1 MRKAPWPMRRPQ
13 HHSRPLADRTHRA
26 RRSRPGPQRPATHAR
41 PVQALPRQQD
51 RKDETFRLQQQTKPQ
66 LTHTGFGTK
75 TKHSIE
81 AEPTTP
87 AAHVE
92 RHERRKR
99 PSLLDSIRDSSQQQA
114 SQTKNR
120 CKTNGSKPS
129 KHPRGYPL
137 TVWVAEPPESC
148 LRGAESSKVSEGA
161 GERPCVPQ
169 RRNGARPSDDGG
181 AMPRGGKRVRS
192 GPMPDPSSGASERR
206 GYTLRSLPNTEYKG
220 RPPKFPLP
228 PYVLRDFDKDSQEWV
243 EDKAG
248 SESWNERESELWGQL
263 WRLPQARAW
272 KQPQLKY
279 LHYQIASYVR
289 ECVVCESPSAKAA
302 DVAVKIRLED
312 RIGLSE
318 AGLQALGWKIS
329 EDNVDMA
336 AHEVPATDAE
346 ASESGMNTKI
356 VQFPRRLRA

>member
-1 MRKAPWPMRRPQ
+1 MEEPCQEEENASGLARCQIRRAAP
-13 HHSRPLADRTHRA
+13 A
-26 RRSRPGPQRPATHAR
+26 
-41 PVQALPRQQD
+41 
-51 RKDETFRLQQQTKPQ
+51 
-66 LTHTGFGTK
+66 
-75 TKHSIE
+75 
-81 AEPTTP
+81 
-87 AAHVE
+87 
-92 RHERRKR
+92 
-99 PSLLDSIRDSSQQQA
+99 
-114 SQTKNR
+114 N
-120 CKTNGSKPS
+120 
-129 KHPRGYPL
+129 
-137 TVWVAEPPESC
+137 
-148 LRGAESSKVSEGA
+148 A
-161 GERPCVPQ
+161 G
-169 RRNGARPSDDGG
+169 
-181 AMPRGGKRVRS
+181 
-192 GPMPDPSSGASERR
+192 

-228 PYVLRDFDKDSQEWV
+228 PYVLRDFDKDSQEWI
-243 EDKAG
+243 EDRAG
-248 SESWNERESELWGQL
+248 SESWNERESELWRQL

-289 ECVVCESPSAKAA
+289 ECVVCESQSAKAA

-346 ASESGMNTKI
+346 ASESGMDTKI

>member
-1 MRKAPWPMRRPQ
+1 
-13 HHSRPLADRTHRA
+13 
-26 RRSRPGPQRPATHAR
+26 
-41 PVQALPRQQD
+41 
-51 RKDETFRLQQQTKPQ
+51 
-66 LTHTGFGTK
+66 
-75 TKHSIE
+75 
-81 AEPTTP
+81 
-87 AAHVE
+87 
-92 RHERRKR
+92 
-99 PSLLDSIRDSSQQQA
+99 
-114 SQTKNR
+114 
-120 CKTNGSKPS
+120 
-129 KHPRGYPL
+129 
-137 TVWVAEPPESC
+137 
-148 LRGAESSKVSEGA
+148 
-161 GERPCVPQ
+161 
-169 RRNGARPSDDGG
+169 
-181 AMPRGGKRVRS
+181 MPRGGKRVRS

-228 PYVLRDFDKDSQEWV
+228 PYVLRYFDKDSQEWV
-243 EDKAG
+243 EDRAG
-248 SESWNERESELWGQL
+248 SESWNERESELWRQL

-336 AHEVPATDAE
+336 AHEAPATDAE